1 MRRMAILQ
9 RTQIIWHVAE
19 LSQHSGIAEIPGRR
33 ITSATERAAAGV
45 GGRLKL
51 ARSIIWQSCLLR
63 CCPKINNLKYL
74 IFGTKISTFRE
85 MLGYL
90 HFHLV

>member
-1 MRRMAILQ
+1 MRRLVTSQ
-9 RTQIIWHVAE
+9 RAQIIGHVAE
-19 LSQHSGIAEIPGRR
+19 LSQHSRIAEVVGSC
-33 ITSATERAAAGV
+33 ITILTVPTAAGP
-45 GGRLKL
+45 RPNL
-51 ARSIIWQSCLLR
+51 ARSIIWQCCLLW